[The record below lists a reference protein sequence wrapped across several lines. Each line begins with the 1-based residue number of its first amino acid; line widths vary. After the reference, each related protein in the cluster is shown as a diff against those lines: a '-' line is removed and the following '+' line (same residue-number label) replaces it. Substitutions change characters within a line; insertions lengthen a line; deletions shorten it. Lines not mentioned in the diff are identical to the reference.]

1 MKLSAE
7 FVTETANALRHARSV
22 PVPGGHGVW
31 FPEVR
36 RRYPP
41 LASAPELEA
50 RCYVVL
56 ALLGDGEGEQRWN
69 PKEWWPHALIWFDL
83 YCPELGRRFAKQRW
97 VYLLAALL
105 QIAKSWLSKQPECED
120 LITTASYF
128 HDRAEE
134 RLHQMTRGKQLHS
147 SLSALLLVQPGFAVD
162 HPDARWRRAGEELV
176 GPQAETAEMLHF
188 LHVLHSQLGVAQH
201 SPDERYATRTPFYQQ
216 VQRILQQGTGLP
228 DDLHPSAQRIA
239 QALSATVLLAKD
251 PAYARPIAPLANALP
266 DCFQIAH
273 HLTQC
278 PPRTLIEAQ
287 LAHEPLARDRLMLA
301 YDLGMAV
308 ADLAMDIFLS
318 GTTKSPAFRPGAY
331 DYLHSL
337 VRYGPKMAGEQA
349 KRGALRSAMPEVPDR
364 PSITGMPMTRAF
376 AERMRVGLLAE
387 PARARLSADLGQEIT
402 ATPWGTDRAIAAPEA
417 RGSL

>member
-1 MKLSAE
+1 MRLSTE
-7 FVTETANALRHARSV
+7 LINETAAAVRNSRSV
-22 PVPGGHGVW
+22 PLPGGHGVW
-31 FPEVR
+31 FPDVR
-36 RRYPP
+36 RRYPQ

-83 YCPELGRRFAKQRW
+83 YCPEHGHRLAKQRW
-97 VYLLAALL
+97 AYLLAALL
-105 QIAKSWLSKQPECED
+105 QITKSWLSNQPECED
-120 LITTASYF
+120 LITAASYF

-134 RLHQMTRGKQLHS
+134 RLHQMTRGKQLHG
-147 SLSALLLVQPGFAVD
+147 SLSALSLTPPGFAID
-162 HPDARWRRAGEELV
+162 QPDARWRRAGEELV

-201 SPDERYATRTPFYQQ
+201 SPDERYATRTPFYQRLQ
-216 VQRILQQGTGLP
+216 HILQQGTGLP
-228 DDLHPSAQRIA
+228 DDLHASAQRIA

-251 PAYARPIAPLANALP
+251 PASARPAAPLANALP

-273 HLTQC
+273 HLTRC

-287 LAHEPLARDRLMLA
+287 LAHAPLARDRLMLA

-308 ADLAMDIFLS
+308 ADLGMDIFHS
-318 GTTKSPAFRPGAY
+318 GATKGPAFRPGAY

-349 KRGALRSAMPEVPDR
+349 KRGALGSAMPKVPDR
-364 PSITGMPMTRAF
+364 PLITGMPMTRAF
-376 AERMRVGLLAE
+376 AERMRGGLLAE

-402 ATPWGTDRAIAAPEA
+402 ATQWGAGRAIAAPEA
-417 RGSL
+417 KGLL